1 MKIYDVSMT
10 IEPGIMVYKNY
21 ESKKPIFS
29 NASNFDI
36 GSHYETDLK
45 MNLHTGTHIDAPLH
59 MIRDGLTMEHFN
71 LNRFMTKVRVLDLV
85 HVSGMIS
92 AKDLKEKTVDKG
104 EFLLFKTKNS
114 LENDF
119 NNQFIS
125 LSEEGASFLT
135 EVGVIGVGTDGL
147 GIERDQPEHG
157 THKRLF
163 NADIMIIEGLR
174 LRDVEEGVYDMIA
187 LPLKIADVEASPARV
202 VLMKP

>member
-10 IEPGIMVYKNY
+10 IEPDIMVYKNY

-29 NASNFDI
+29 NASNFET

-59 MIRDGLTMEHFN
+59 MIKDGLTMEHFD
-71 LNRFMTKVRVLDLV
+71 LDRFITKVRVLDMT

-92 AKDLKEKTVDKG
+92 TKDLKEKEVLKG

-114 LENDF
+114 FEDHF
-119 NNQFIS
+119 SNQFIS
-125 LSEEGASFLT
+125 LSEEGATYLA
-135 EVGVIGVGTDGL
+135 ELGILGVGTDGL

-163 NADIMIIEGLR
+163 NADVMIIEGLR
-174 LRDVEEGVYDMIA
+174 LRDIEEGIFDMIA

-202 VLMKP
+202 VLMK